1 MKRSVILCFIS
12 FCLSGLI
19 NAQDSHYW
27 SQQFGTRSALMSGAV
42 LGGTNDN
49 TMIYYNPGALGLL
62 ENSSISI
69 NANAYRLGNIKV
81 ENALGQQ
88 ADFESA
94 QVGSVP
100 LLAGGMINIKDKKW
114 KLGYAFITPVDFN
127 FKGIARLEGNQDLI
141 PAEESIGLEE
151 FVAEAGVT
159 TKTSELIF
167 AIGLGR
173 NLDDNWSVGLS
184 NLFTVRSH
192 SYQRNF
198 STYVFMNDEERTL
211 VGANQ
216 NQNVEYYNVRYA
228 AKLGAV
234 YRSGNWSTGLTITS
248 PSLNLFGNG
257 TLASNI
263 ALRNIYLNDDTERI
277 SGVATARQAELKS
290 KFKSPFSVALGT
302 NYEKGRSSAGI
313 AVQYYSGIDIYDI
326 MEPVPGSF
334 VRPAELAPQ
343 LQSDAFL
350 RNRAGAKS
358 VLNIAVGYEHKL
370 SETISLL
377 FSGRNDMSYF
387 DDELNEGTGIK
398 TTISSWDIYHFTGG
412 VTIDRKNSS
421 LSLGLLYSTGN
432 TGDYEQ
438 TGNFDPNNVDLV
450 EGTTTITSAK
460 YSNIGL
466 LIGYTFYLK
475 MFSFKNESEN

>member
-1 MKRSVILCFIS
+1 MTRSLLIILGICACS
-12 FCLSGLI
+12 LVK
-19 NAQDSHYW
+19 AQDSHYW
-27 SQQFGTRSALMSGAV
+27 SQQFGTRSALLSGAV
-42 LGGTNDN
+42 LGGAQDN

-69 NANAYRLGNIKV
+69 NANAYRIGNIKV

-100 LLAGGMINIKDKKW
+100 LLAGGMINTKDQKW
-114 KLGYAFITPVDFN
+114 KIGYAFITPVDFS

-141 PAEESIGLEE
+141 PANESVGDEE
-151 FVAEAGVT
+151 FVAEAGIT

-167 AIGLGR
+167 AIGMGR
-173 NLDDNWSVGLS
+173 KLNENWSVGLS

-198 STYVFMNDEERTL
+198 STYVFMNDLERSL

-234 YRSGNWSTGLTITS
+234 YKDGPWSTGLTITT

-263 ALRNIYLNDDTERI
+263 AIRNLRLIDENRI

-313 AVQYYSGIDIYDI
+313 AIQYYSGIDIYDI
-326 MEPVPGSF
+326 MEPTPGAF

-343 LQSDAFL
+343 IQSDAFL

-358 VLNIAVGYEHKL
+358 VLNIAVGYEYKL
-370 SETISLL
+370 NDTFSLL

-398 TTISSWDIYHFTGG
+398 TTISSWDIYHFSGG
-412 VTIDRKNSS
+412 VTVDRKNSS

-432 TGDYEQ
+432 TGKYEQ
-438 TGNFDPNNVDLV
+438 TGNFDPNNIDLV
-450 EGTTTITSAK
+450 EGTTTITNAK

-466 LIGYTFYLK
+466 LLGYTFYLR
-475 MFSFKNESEN
+475 MFKFKDDQED

>member
-1 MKRSVILCFIS
+1 MIKNALLLF
-12 FCLSGLI
+12 FCLFSATFW
-19 NAQDSHYW
+19 AQDSHYW
-27 SQQFGTRSALMSGAV
+27 SQQFGTRSALLSGAV

-62 ENSSISI
+62 DNSSISI
-69 NANAYRLGNIKV
+69 NANAYRIGNIKV

-100 LLAGGMINIKDKKW
+100 LLAGGMINTKDQKW
-114 KLGYAFITPVDFN
+114 KIGYAFITPVDFS
-127 FKGIARLEGNQDLI
+127 FKGIARLDGNFDVI
-141 PAEESIGLEE
+141 DEFESEGLEE
-151 FVAEAGVT
+151 LVAEAGIT

-173 NLDDNWSVGLS
+173 QLNENFSVGLS

-192 SYQRNF
+192 SYQKNF

-234 YRSGNWSTGLTITS
+234 YKSGNWSTGLTVTS

-263 ALRNIYLNDDTERI
+263 AVRNLKLIDENRI
-277 SGVATARQAELKS
+277 SGVATDRQAELKS
-290 KFKSPFSVALGT
+290 KYKSPFSVALGT
-302 NYEKGRSSAGI
+302 NYKKGRSSAGI

-326 MEPVPGSF
+326 MEPAAGSF
-334 VRPAELAPQ
+334 VRPAELAPN
-343 LQSDAFL
+343 LQSDQFL

-358 VLNIAVGYEHKL
+358 VLNVAVGYEHRL
-370 SETISLL
+370 NETISLL
-377 FSGRNDMSYF
+377 VSARNDMSYF
-387 DDELNEGTGIK
+387 DDELNEGTGIRS
-398 TTISSWDIYHFTGG
+398 TISTWDIYHFTGG
-412 VTIDRKNSS
+412 VTIDHNNSS

-432 TGDYEQ
+432 NGKYEQ
-438 TGNFDPNNVDLV
+438 TGNVDPNDLDLL
-450 EGTTTITSAK
+450 EGTTTITNAK

-466 LIGYTFYLK
+466 LVGYTFYLEK
-475 MFSFKNESEN
+475 FSFKKESD